1 MVKKKDSSPLLSD
14 DEVEALVKDAEKRTV
29 KRPIKK
35 PVEKIEPIPMEKP
48 KPKPIKKEVMVE
60 LVKIMKA
67 IKKQEQPKPEIID
80 VPIKSPDI
88 EYTIKTMTRFD
99 LNWYYM
105 KEKLMKFKRWM
116 FSPYTLYSNWFN
128 KKFNSPKPVM
138 PQHDKRIL
146 PKLDEGIFP
155 EGVEDLYEEIKK
167 DYKPNIPEMMKKHT
181 AKLPVVQEDISM
193 KEIEAIFEEMKPIM
207 IAKIYA
213 DVNKKVN
220 ERTRKIVIK
229 GGF

>member
-14 DEVEALVKDAEKRTV
+14 DEIEQLVKDAEKRTV

-35 PVEKIEPIPMEKP
+35 PVEKVEPIPMEKP
-48 KPKPIKKEVMVE
+48 KPKPIKKEALVE
-60 LVKIMKA
+60 QVKIMKA

-80 VPIKSPDI
+80 VSIKSPEI

-105 KEKLMKFKRWM
+105 KEKLMKFKRWIL
-116 FSPYTLYSNWFN
+116 SPYTLYSNWFN
-128 KKFNSPKPVM
+128 KKFNSPKPV
-138 PQHDKRIL
+138 K
-146 PKLDEGIFP
+146 EENIFP
-155 EGVEDLYEEIKK
+155 EDIEDLYEEIKK

-181 AKLPVVQEDISM
+181 AKLPVVKEDISM
-193 KEIEAIFEEMKPIM
+193 QEIEAIFDEMKPIM

-213 DVNKKVN
+213 DVNQKIT